1 MALLEIAD
9 LSVSFPTQDGLV
21 KAVDHV
27 SLKIREGR
35 KVGLIGETGCGKTVL
50 GMAIVRLLQSTARI
64 KGRIAYRG
72 RDLLLMKEG
81 EMRRL
86 RGREIAMILQNPTTS
101 LNPVLKVGDQIAE
114 AIRLH
119 LEKSREEALNLAV
132 KMLEEVHMPD
142 PARRARQYPHELSGG
157 MRERVLIA
165 MALACRPSFIIAD
178 EPTKGL
184 DAKTKM
190 QIIDLIKGATQEKSL
205 MMITHDLGVAGQIC
219 DQIAVMYAGEI
230 LEWGSSEEILSDPC
244 HPYTRGFI
252 NSHPSRGL
260 VPIPGSSPSLID
272 FPSGCKFHPRCA
284 LATDICKTIHPEM
297 KALEEEHSVRCH
309 LCT

>member
-1 MALLEIAD
+1 MALLEIDD

-27 SLKIREGR
+27 SLKIQEGR
-35 KVGLIGETGCGKTVL
+35 KIGLIGETGCGKTVL
-50 GMAIVRLLQSTARI
+50 GMAIVRLLQSTAEIR
-64 KGRIAYRG
+64 GRITYRG
-72 RDLLLMKEG
+72 RDLTALKED
-81 EMRRL
+81 EMRHL

-101 LNPVLKVGDQIAE
+101 LNPVLKVGEQIAE

-119 LEKSREEALNLAV
+119 LRKNRREALTLAV
-132 KMLEEVHMPD
+132 KMMEEVHMPD
-142 PARRARQYPHELSGG
+142 PAKRAQQYPHELSGG

-184 DAKTKM
+184 DAETKM
-190 QIIDLIKGATQEKSL
+190 QIVDLIKGSTHEKSL
-205 MMITHDLGVAGQIC
+205 MMITHDLGVASQIC
-219 DQIAVMYAGEI
+219 DRIAVMYAGEI
-230 LEWGSSEEILSDPC
+230 LEWGSSEEILSDPG

-272 FPSGCKFHPRCA
+272 FPSGCKFHPRCS
-284 LATDICKTIHPEM
+284 LAIDICKTVHPEM
-297 KALEEEHSVRCH
+297 KALEGEHYVRCH
-309 LCT
+309 LCP